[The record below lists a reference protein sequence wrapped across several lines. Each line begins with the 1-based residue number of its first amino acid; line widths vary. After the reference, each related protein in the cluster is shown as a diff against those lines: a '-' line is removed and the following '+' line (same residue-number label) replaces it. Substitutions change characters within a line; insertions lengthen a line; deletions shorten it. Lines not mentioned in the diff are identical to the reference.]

1 MKIIVCIK
9 QVPDT
14 TEVRIDQKTG
24 TLIREGVPSIIN
36 PDDKSGIEAALVLK
50 ERYGAHITLLSMG
63 PDQAELALIEG
74 LAMGADRAILLSD
87 RAFAGSDT
95 WATSIALAYAIKKID
110 YDVIICGR
118 QAIDGDT
125 AQVGPQIAEHLSL
138 PQVSYVTS
146 IEKEEN
152 SLKVKKVFEDF
163 SQNIRIKMP
172 CMITVLKEINQPR
185 YMTVG
190 RIFDAYKEN
199 QVERWNIQNIDMD
212 PSLTGLKASPT
223 QVKKIQTKGAKTA
236 GKVFEVDAREGARL
250 IVEKL
255 KEKFVI

>member
-255 KEKFVI
+255 KEKFVN